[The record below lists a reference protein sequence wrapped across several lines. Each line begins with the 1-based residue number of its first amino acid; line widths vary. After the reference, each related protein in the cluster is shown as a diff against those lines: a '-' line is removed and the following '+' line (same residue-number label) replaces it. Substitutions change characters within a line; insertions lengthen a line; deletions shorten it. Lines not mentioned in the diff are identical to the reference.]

1 MYEHHRDSMLSLAAF
16 IARLLR
22 HAGIAMGILAG
33 SLMIGVAGF
42 RFLADTDW
50 MDALL
55 NASMLLGGMGPVGE
69 LQKWSASGKIFASV
83 YALYSGL
90 VFLVVASVLIAPV
103 FHRFLHHFHL
113 ELSDTKKKKK
123 S

>member
-1 MYEHHRDSMLSLAAF
+1 MYEHHRDPVLSVEAF
-16 IARLLR
+16 LRRLLR
-22 HAGIAMGILAG
+22 HAGIAIGIIAG

-42 RFLADTDW
+42 HYLADISW
-50 MDALL
+50 IDALL

-69 LQKWSASGKIFASV
+69 LQNWSASGKIFASV

-90 VFLVVASVLIAPV
+90 IFLIVACVLFAPL
-103 FHRFLHHFHL
+103 FHRLLHHFHL
-113 ELSDTKKKKK
+113 DMANKKDRKK

>member
-1 MYEHHRDSMLSLAAF
+1 MYEHHRDPMISFAAF
-16 IARLLR
+16 LRRLLR
-22 HAGIAMGILAG
+22 HAGIAIGIITG

-42 RFLADTDW
+42 HFLADISW
-50 MDALL
+50 MDAFL

-69 LQKWSASGKIFASV
+69 LQNWSASGKIFASV

-90 VFLVVASVLIAPV
+90 IFLIIAGVLFVPV
-103 FHRFLHHFHL
+103 FHRLLHHFHL
-113 ELSDTKKKKK
+113 EMADEKKRKM

>member
-1 MYEHHRDSMLSLAAF
+1 MYEHRRDPILSLEEF
-16 IARLLR
+16 LRRLLR

-33 SLMIGVAGF
+33 SLMIGVVGF
-42 RFLADTDW
+42 RYLADTAW
-50 MDALL
+50 IDALL

-69 LQKWSASGKIFASV
+69 LQNWSASGKIFASV

-90 VFLVVASVLIAPV
+90 IFLIVASVLIAPV

-113 ELSDTKKKKK
+113 EMSDKKKKK
-123 S
+123 SL

>member
-1 MYEHHRDSMLSLAAF
+1 MYEHRRDPMLSLEPF
-16 IARLLR
+16 LRRLLR

-33 SLMIGVAGF
+33 SLMIGVVGF
-42 RFLADTDW
+42 RYLADTAW
-50 MDALL
+50 IDALL

-69 LQKWSASGKIFASV
+69 LQNWSAPGKIFASV

-90 VFLVVASVLIAPV
+90 VFLIVASVLIAPV

-113 ELSDTKKKKK
+113 EMSDKKKKK
-123 S
+123 

>member
-1 MYEHHRDSMLSLAAF
+1 MYEHHRDPMLSLAAF

-69 LQKWSASGKIFASV
+69 LQKWSTSGKIFASV

-113 ELSDTKKKKK
+113 ELSDKKKKNK
-123 S
+123 P

>member
-50 MDALL
+50 LDALL

-69 LQKWSASGKIFASV
+69 LQKWSALGKIFASV

-113 ELSDTKKKKK
+113 EMSDTKKKKK

>member
-1 MYEHHRDSMLSLAAF
+1 
-16 IARLLR
+16 
-22 HAGIAMGILAG
+22 MGIIAG
-33 SLMIGVAGF
+33 SLSIGMVGF
-42 RFLADTDW
+42 RFLADISW
-50 MDALL
+50 IDALL

-69 LQKWSASGKIFASV
+69 LQNWSASGKIFAAV

-90 VFLVVASVLIAPV
+90 IFLIIAGVFFAPV

-113 ELSDTKKKKK
+113 EMGKEKIKKM